1 LGGVVLNAEAQV
13 FLATGFLSGCPR
25 LIDLASSAL
34 QFYEDSNTTTA
45 APIRFDPYFL
55 RQYQLGA
62 RYDMEAFEA
71 TAWKNRK
78 HDLQS
83 AVRGGTAVFLVK
95 THVGGYSGN
104 YTQLNHLVAIA
115 VEGLERPIEPN
126 TGSSHLILLD
136 GTRSRGYRYEW
147 DMAPHQRHEPSSAK
161 TLQVFPRDN
170 TSWTESS
177 QSSTSPR

>member
-1 LGGVVLNAEAQV
+1 MSPLDRSRQ
-13 FLATGFLSGCPR
+13 FRLAILRRFK
-25 LIDLASSAL
+25 
-34 QFYEDSNTTTA
+34 TTTA
-45 APIRFDPYFL
+45 APIGFDPYFL

-83 AVRGGTAVFLVK
+83 AVRGGTAVLLVK

-115 VEGLERPIEPN
+115 VEGLERLIEPN
-126 TGSSHLILLD
+126 SGSSHLILLD

-147 DMAPHQRHEPSSAK
+147 DMAPHQRHEASSAK

-170 TSWTESS
+170 TS
-177 QSSTSPR
+177 